1 MIKEEFGKILSSKC
15 CTLLGVGPMS
25 INCVDAVIE
34 LGNENNIPL
43 MLIASRRQIDSEY
56 FGGGYVNNWSTE
68 KFANYVYKK
77 DINNKVVLCR
87 DHGGPWQNNQEVV
100 NKISLKEAMVSAKKS
115 FESDILSGFKM
126 FMWFFIVYFDDY

>member
-56 FGGGYVNNWSTE
+56 FGGG
-68 KFANYVYKK
+68 
-77 DINNKVVLCR
+77 
-87 DHGGPWQNNQEVV
+87 
-100 NKISLKEAMVSAKKS
+100 M
-115 FESDILSGFKM
+115 
-126 FMWFFIVYFDDY
+126 